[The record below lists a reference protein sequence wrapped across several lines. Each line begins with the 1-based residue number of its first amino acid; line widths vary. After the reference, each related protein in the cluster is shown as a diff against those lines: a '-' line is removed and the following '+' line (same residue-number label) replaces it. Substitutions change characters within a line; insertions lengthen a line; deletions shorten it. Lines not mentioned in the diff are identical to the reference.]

1 LIGEDPFSVWLPTR
15 QYDDEKD
22 YFGNRKKGYEPWIVT
37 PTTEGGRLDEYDPLS
52 VIDVQRRPYFVA
64 KIASQFS
71 LSPDDIFNRTWR
83 LPSRKIAAEAAA
95 WGYQMPYEEGG
106 STGVRLV
113 CKTDFLQKVLEAN
126 KADLILL
133 IRLHRY
139 ESEQGS
145 DNSKFTDTVAVLR
158 IKKSL
163 KFEYFEGA
171 VNKVQ
176 QSIW

>member
-1 LIGEDPFSVWLPTR
+1 MRELTPFPH
-15 QYDDEKD
+15 
-22 YFGNRKKGYEPWIVT
+22 EPWIVT
-37 PTTEGGRLDEYDPLS
+37 PATESGRLDEYDPLS
-52 VIDVQRRPYFVA
+52 VIEVQRRPYFVA

-71 LSPDDIFNRTWR
+71 LSAGDIFNRTWR
-83 LPSRKIAAEAAA
+83 LSRRKIAAEAAA

-139 ESEQGS
+139 ESGQRGFG
-145 DNSKFTDTVAVLR
+145 NSKFTDTVAVLR

-163 KFEYFEGA
+163 KFEYYKGA
-171 VNKVQ
+171 VNHVQ
-176 QSIW
+176 QSTW